1 MNQRGISFRLN
12 SNITTIAIIII
23 ASIVYIN
30 YHFSNKILI
39 HKIEEG
45 AINESNSVISKIA
58 RVTIGT
64 EEIAKNVSY
73 QALYYAKNNDLDLL
87 LEEVLKTNGI
97 LESIHVELYDSPK
110 NIFLKFSSNKP
121 GQLICNP
128 DSLTVEKYF
137 RKLRAE
143 NIKINH
149 GSWSDPFYCKYNTKH
164 LLVSYRYPI
173 FYPDNKEIAGIVSC
187 EISLNR
193 MDKMLSDVKVGSKG
207 YSFIIDKSG
216 ELITHPNKEWILHKN
231 LFEKPSLIFPE
242 NLEIVES
249 QIKSGR
255 SGAGHGISHYLNF
268 QKAWYY
274 FSPLPSS
281 NWTVIIV
288 VPEKELQKEID
299 LIFQKILLVSVIG
312 ILLLFLVNILIIRRL
327 LSPLVRVTHAIERF
341 SSIPGHTKKSK
352 DEIKMLAESLE
363 AWQEKY
369 GILIKEQTKTASEKI
384 KYDQDLK
391 SAHEIQFNII
401 PTGKPTFPENP
412 EIDLY
417 ATLKPADSVG
427 GDLYDYFFID
437 KDHLLVAI
445 GDVSGK
451 GIPAS
456 LFMAVASTLIK
467 SHAKI
472 LSAKEI
478 VSRVNEEL
486 SNRNSNQYFVTLFIA
501 ILDVQTGIMDYCN
514 AAHNFPYLLR
524 SDGTLHTL
532 SKSHGLPLGIYRNK
546 IYKSNTVELQQGD
559 MIVLY
564 TDGVIN
570 SIDKQNRHYG
580 TERLE
585 KNILNLN
592 DLNAEEAATRL
603 LKSISIY
610 ESEEKQADDITLLI
624 LRYLDKK
631 ENQT

>member
-45 AINESNSVISKIA
+45 AINQSNLVISRIA
-58 RVTIGT
+58 RVTVGT
-64 EEIAKNVSY
+64 EEVAKNVSY
-73 QALYYAKNNDLDLL
+73 QALYYSKNNDLNLL
-87 LEEVLKTNGI
+87 LDEVLKTNGI
-97 LESIHVELYDSPK
+97 LESIHVELFDSRK
-110 NIFLKFSSNKP
+110 NKFLKFSSNKP

-137 RKLRAE
+137 SKLRAE
-143 NIKINH
+143 IINPKQ

-173 FYPDNKEIAGIVSC
+173 FFPDNKEVAGVVSC
-187 EISLNR
+187 EISLNK
-193 MDKMLSDVKVGSKG
+193 MDKMLSEVKVGSLG

-216 ELITHPNKEWILHKN
+216 EIITHPNNEWILRKN

-242 NLEIVES
+242 NLEVVES
-249 QIKSGR
+249 QIKGGGR
-255 SGAGHGISHYLNF
+255 GAGHGISQFLNN
-268 QKAWYY
+268 QKAWFYY
-274 FSPLPSS
+274 SPLPSS

-288 VPEKELQKEID
+288 VPEKELEKEID
-299 LIFQKILLVSVIG
+299 LVFQKILLVSIVG
-312 ILLLFLVNILIIRRL
+312 ILLLFLLNILIFKKL
-327 LSPLVRVTHAIERF
+327 LSPLVRVIHAIERF
-341 SSIPGHTKKSK
+341 SSIPGYTKKSK

-363 AWQEKY
+363 NWQAKY

-384 KYDQDLK
+384 KYDKDLE
-391 SAHEIQFNII
+391 SAHDIQFNII
-401 PTGKPTFPENP
+401 PSGKPTFPENP

-417 ATLKPADSVG
+417 AILKPADSVG

-437 KDHLLVAI
+437 KDHLLIAI

-456 LFMAVASTLIK
+456 LFMAIASTLIK

-478 VSRVNEEL
+478 VNLVNDEL
-486 SNRNSNQYFVTLFIA
+486 SNRNSNQYFVTLFIG
-501 ILDVQTGIMDYCN
+501 ILDVRTGILDYCN
-514 AAHNFPYLLR
+514 AAHNFPYLLK
-524 SDGTLHTL
+524 SDGTLITL

-546 IYKSNTVELQQGD
+546 TYTSNTIELQYGD
-559 MIVLY
+559 MIVMY

-570 SIDKQNRHYG
+570 SIDSQNKHYG

-592 DLNAEEAATRL
+592 DLCAEDAANRL

-610 ESEEKQADDITLLI
+610 ESDEKQADDITLLL
-624 LRYLDKK
+624 LRYVDKK
-631 ENQT
+631 ENQA